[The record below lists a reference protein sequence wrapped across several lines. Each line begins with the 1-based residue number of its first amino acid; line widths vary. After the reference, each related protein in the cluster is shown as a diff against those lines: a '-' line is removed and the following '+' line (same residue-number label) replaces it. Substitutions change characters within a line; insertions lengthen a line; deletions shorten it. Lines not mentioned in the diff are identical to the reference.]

1 MDQLDNLARRFRDAI
16 EATPRSQLPITVQSS
31 PHGACGDATLLLG
44 HFLKLQVLG
53 TFDYVLGEKGDHT
66 HAWIQHGDIII
77 DITADQFTEI
87 DQAVIVAA
95 NSVWHEQ
102 FTSSVLHEAD
112 FMIYDNYTRA
122 TLGAAYHSVMQQL
135 EDILPP
141 VLED

>member
-1 MDQLDNLARRFRDAI
+1 ML
-16 EATPRSQLPITVQSS
+16 
-31 PHGACGDATLLLG
+31 TLQG
-44 HFLKLQVLG
+44 LG
-53 TFDYVLGEKGDHT
+53 TFDYVLGEKGDRT

-122 TLGAAYHSVMQQL
+122 TLGAAYHSVMQQF
-135 EDILPP
+135 EDIFPP